1 MCGFLNTVNS
11 LLIFASALK
20 ETFGTNLIIP
30 NIVMIANTIMNPKT
44 TLQFAKPPK
53 NDPNG
58 TPNITAIVKPA
69 WTSAMACVFLA
80 GGATVAATLIHTP
93 KNGAC
98 IAADMSLDNN
108 NTLKF
113 GANIPTKLL
122 IIKIATKIGNRRWAW
137 TFNVMIRIKGPI
149 NATLIA

>member
-1 MCGFLNTVNS
+1 MAITIKMCGFLNTVNS

-69 WTSAMACVFLA
+69 
-80 GGATVAATLIHTP
+80 
-93 KNGAC
+93 
-98 IAADMSLDNN
+98 
-108 NTLKF
+108 
-113 GANIPTKLL
+113 
-122 IIKIATKIGNRRWAW
+122 
-137 TFNVMIRIKGPI
+137 
-149 NATLIA
+149 

>member
-1 MCGFLNTVNS
+1 MQW
-11 LLIFASALK
+11 
-20 ETFGTNLIIP
+20 P
-30 NIVMIANTIMNPKT
+30 
-44 TLQFAKPPK
+44 
-53 NDPNG
+53 
-58 TPNITAIVKPA
+58 
-69 WTSAMACVFLA
+69 VFLA

-122 IIKIATKIGNRRWAW
+122 IIKSQLKSVTDGGRELS
-137 TFNVMIRIKGPI
+137 M
-149 NATLIA
+149 L